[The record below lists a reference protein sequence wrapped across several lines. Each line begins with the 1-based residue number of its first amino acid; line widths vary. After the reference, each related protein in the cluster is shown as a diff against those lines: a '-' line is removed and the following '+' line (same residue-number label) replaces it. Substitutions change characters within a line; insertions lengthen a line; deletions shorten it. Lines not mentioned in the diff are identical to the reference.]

1 MKRSSAARCSSPQ
14 YSSDENG
21 EYEGPS
27 IKRSNP
33 TRAKSGAAKYLTTF
47 QVEWSKEWPCI
58 TKGST
63 AHHYWCSICRVE
75 RSCGHQGRKD
85 IERHMGSDGHVK
97 KVEAVR
103 SSGKIQK
110 FFNVAPSVDRMTALE
125 AKVRRAVVKVT
136 SSMVKHNIP
145 LAFAEHLSPLF
156 REIFPDSEI
165 AKAYGCGKTK
175 TTCIL
180 NGALKPYYQN
190 DLVQQM
196 RDRPYSTVC
205 QLMAQMTPEER
216 K

>member
-1 MKRSSAARCSSPQ
+1 MYISTNWLHVHLAALDCLRDWRMKRSSTARCSSPQ

-33 TRAKSGAAKYLTTF
+33 TRAKSGAAKCLTTF

-75 RSCGHQGRKD
+75 RSCGHQKD
-85 IERHMGSDGHVK
+85 IERPIGSDKQVK

-110 FFNVAPSVDRMTALE
+110 F
-125 AKVRRAVVKVT
+125 
-136 SSMVKHNIP
+136 SMWHQV
-145 LAFAEHLSPLF
+145 L
-156 REIFPDSEI
+156 
-165 AKAYGCGKTK
+165 TK
-175 TTCIL
+175 
-180 NGALKPYYQN
+180 
-190 DLVQQM
+190 
-196 RDRPYSTVC
+196 
-205 QLMAQMTPEER
+205 
-216 K
+216 